1 MTVEN
6 LTTVL
11 MSAKESP
18 LDIISNVDDS
28 SGDFPFSGLMERIE
42 SCIPSVEQQVKAA
55 AMCYISG
62 HPKQPTWKEIATE
75 ALGAQDLEATIK
87 ALHGDVV
94 EVEEVDVAIEACD
107 YCTRGELVVFSDPL
121 QL

>member
-11 MSAKESP
+11 MSAEESP
-18 LDIISNVDDS
+18 LDIISIVWDR
-28 SGDFPFSGLMERIE
+28 PFYDLMNHIE

-55 AMCYISG
+55 AMCYISSY
-62 HPKQPTWKEIATE
+62 PDQPTWKAIAAA
-75 ALGAQDLEATIK
+75 ALY
-87 ALHGDVV
+87 GD
-94 EVEEVDVAIEACD
+94 VDVAFKACY

>member
-6 LTTVL
+6 LMTVL
-11 MSAKESP
+11 MSAEESP
-18 LDIISNVDDS
+18 LEIVSNVKDS
-28 SGDFPFSGLMERIE
+28 GGYFSFPSLMERIE

-55 AMCYISG
+55 AMCYISSYRE
-62 HPKQPTWKEIATE
+62 QPTWKEIAAAAFYGYDGE
-75 ALGAQDLEATIK
+75 GQ
-87 ALHGDVV
+87 
-94 EVEEVDVAIEACD
+94 EVEAAIKACD

>member
-18 LDIISNVDDS
+18 LEIMCWVEDD
-28 SGDFPFSGLMERIE
+28 GYKPFYFLMERIE
-42 SCIPSVEQQVKAA
+42 SIPSEEQQVKAA
-55 AMCYISG
+55 AMCYINS
-62 HPKQPTWKEIATE
+62 HPDQPTWEAIATS
-75 ALGAQDLEATIK
+75 ALYGEDII
-87 ALHGDVV
+87 VV
-94 EVEEVDVAIEACD
+94 EVDVAIKACD

>member
-11 MSAKESP
+11 MSAEESP
-18 LDIISNVDDS
+18 LDIILDS
-28 SGDFPFSGLMERIE
+28 VTCSDVLTPFHDLMKRIE
-42 SCIPSVEQQVKAA
+42 SCIPSVEQQMKAA
-55 AMCYISG
+55 AMCYISS
-62 HPKQPTWKEIATE
+62 HPDQPTWKEIATF
-75 ALGAQDLEATIK
+75 ALYGE
-87 ALHGDVV
+87 GVV
-94 EVEEVDVAIEACD
+94 VEVDVAIKACD

>member
-1 MTVEN
+1 MTDEN

-18 LDIISNVDDS
+18 LDIMYSVEDS
-28 SGDFPFSGLMERIE
+28 DGYRPFYDLMNRIK
-42 SCIPSVEQQVKAA
+42 SCIPSEDQQVKAA
-55 AMCYISG
+55 TMCYISS
-62 HPKQPTWKEIATE
+62 HPDQPTWKAIATSTLYGE
-75 ALGAQDLEATIK
+75 DII
-87 ALHGDVV
+87 VV
-94 EVEEVDVAIEACD
+94 EVDVAIKACD

>member
-11 MSAKESP
+11 MSAKKSP
-18 LDIISNVDDS
+18 LDIMYCVDDS
-28 SGDFPFSGLMERIE
+28 SGYGPFYYLMERIE
-42 SCIPSVEQQVKAA
+42 YDIPSEEQQVKAA
-55 AMCYISG
+55 AMCYISS
-62 HPKQPTWKEIATE
+62 HPDQPTWKAIAT
-75 ALGAQDLEATIK
+75 AAFYK
-87 ALHGDVV
+87 SVK
-94 EVEEVDVAIEACD
+94 EVDVAIKACD

>member
-11 MSAKESP
+11 MSAKKSS
-18 LDIISNVDDS
+18 LRIISSVKYCYIS
-28 SGDFPFSGLMERIE
+28 LMERIK

-55 AMCYISG
+55 AMCYISS
-62 HPKQPTWKEIATE
+62 HPDQPTWKAIAKA
-75 ALGAQDLEATIK
+75 ALYED
-87 ALHGDVV
+87 
-94 EVEEVDVAIEACD
+94 VDVAIKACD

>member
-11 MSAKESP
+11 MSAKEST
-18 LDIISNVDDS
+18 LDIISNVKDS
-28 SGDFPFSGLMERIE
+28 DSYFSLMEHIK
-42 SCIPSVEQQVKAA
+42 SCISSVEQQVKAA
-55 AMCYISG
+55 AMCYISS
-62 HPKQPTWKEIATE
+62 HPDQPTWKAIATS
-75 ALGAQDLEATIK
+75 ALYGEE
-87 ALHGDVV
+87 VV
-94 EVEEVDVAIEACD
+94 VEEVDVAIKACD

>member
-11 MSAKESP
+11 MSAKEST
-18 LDIISNVDDS
+18 LDIISNME
-28 SGDFPFSGLMERIE
+28 DFDEYRPFSSLMERIK
-42 SCIPSVEQQVKAA
+42 SCIPSVEQQMKAA
-55 AMCYISG
+55 AMCYISS
-62 HPKQPTWKEIATE
+62 HLDQPTWKDIATE
-75 ALGAQDLEATIK
+75 AFY
-87 ALHGDVV
+87 GDVGN
-94 EVEEVDVAIEACD
+94 VDVAIKACD